1 MDYVRTISAIT
12 LCASILFSKTLFASC
27 YDTNNSFDADG
38 DITGLAVT
46 FSNSVCSGSSTY
58 EILISRDSVLK
69 NSTDIKFTI
78 SELDRS
84 LTANK
89 GKIL

>member
-27 YDTNNSFDADG
+27 YDTNNAFDADG

-46 FSNSVCSGSSTY
+46 FSN
-58 EILISRDSVLK
+58 ERL
-69 NSTDIKFTI
+69 
-78 SELDRS
+78 
-84 LTANK
+84 
-89 GKIL
+89 